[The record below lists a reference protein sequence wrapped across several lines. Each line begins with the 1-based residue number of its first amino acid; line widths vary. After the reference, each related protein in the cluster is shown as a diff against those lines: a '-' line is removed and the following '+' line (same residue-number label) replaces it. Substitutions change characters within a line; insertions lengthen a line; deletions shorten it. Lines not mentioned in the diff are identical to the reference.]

1 MTRNNMVVQY
11 YLFALW
17 KYQNECEGIE
27 LCSTH
32 RGGIDPIT
40 FFRQRNRHLTLAGSV
55 FDSQITKT
63 PGPF

>member
-17 KYQNECEGIE
+17 KYQNEPEGME

-32 RGGIDPIT
+32 HGGIDRIAGFPATKPT
-40 FFRQRNRHLTLAGSV
+40 FDPVGIR
-55 FDSQITKT
+55 I
-63 PGPF
+63 